1 VTGRRKSLMI
11 NGRRQSSCDGTSRM
25 NREVHV
31 RFCERLGVQ
40 FPGPTR
46 QKRPVNTPAAVAPC
60 PLCPSK
66 QTCGTPRLGV

>member
-46 QKRPVNTPAAVAPC
+46 QTEKSRQRDDTAG
-60 PLCPSK
+60 LPSTADIFDECR
-66 QTCGTPRLGV
+66 QGR

>member
-1 VTGRRKSLMI
+1 VTGRRKSLMT

-46 QKRPVNTPAAVAPC
+46 QLRWTGVARCNALEPFWAC
-60 PLCPSK
+60 
-66 QTCGTPRLGV
+66 